1 MKRKLYI
8 AVIQLLA
15 IVGLSANVFAQQD
28 KLITHF
34 IYDKM
39 GVNPGAT
46 AFDKDICGTLLY
58 RNQWD
63 KVSGAPNSIVFNAEA
78 NLPKVMGG
86 IGLSFF
92 HDAIGFNKQN
102 NILLNYSYHMS
113 MDEGTLGIG
122 IGIGIVNFGQKPDWI
137 PPVTQNDITL
147 PTGYSAMNMDL
158 NIGLFYRSTQDWYA
172 GLSATHVNEAL
183 LRKSET
189 VDNINIDNQYQTKR
203 HVYLIGGKTLRKI
216 GGTNG
221 DLDLQAMVRTELNQF
236 SADING
242 RYIWNNKYYGGIT
255 YRTVDAIGIMLGW
268 YALPN
273 FIVGYSYDITT
284 NKLSSISRGS
294 HEIALRYCHK
304 LPPVPYAVA
313 RHPRWL

>member
-1 MKRKLYI
+1 MRKKLYY
-8 AVIQLLA
+8 
-15 IVGLSANVFAQQD
+15 IVVALWIVALNGSLSAQQD
-28 KLITHF
+28 KLLTHF

-63 KVSGAPNSIVFNAEA
+63 KVVGAPNSIVFNAEA
-78 NLPKVMGG
+78 NLPKLLGG
-86 IGLSFF
+86 IGLSFY

-102 NILLNYSYHMS
+102 NVLLNYSYHFS
-113 MDEGTLGIG
+113 MDEGDLGIG
-122 IGIGIVNFGQKPDWI
+122 IGIGIINFGQKPDWI
-137 PPVTQNDITL
+137 APVTQNDITL
-147 PTGYSAMNMDL
+147 PTGFNATSLDMNF
-158 NIGLFYRSTQDWYA
+158 GLYYRSTQDWYA
-172 GLSATHVNEAL
+172 GVSSTHINESL
-183 LRKSET
+183 LRKSSSVNDQT
-189 VDNINIDNQYQTKR
+189 IDYQYQTKR
-203 HVYLIGGKTLRKI
+203 HLYVIGGKTLRQI
-216 GGTNG
+216 GGTDG
-221 DLDLQAMVRTELNQF
+221 DLDLQAMIRTELNQF
-236 SADING
+236 SADINA
-242 RYIWNNKYYGGIT
+242 RYIWKNTYYGGIT

-284 NKLSSISRGS
+284 NKLSTISWGS
-294 HEIALRYCHK
+294 HEIALRYCYK